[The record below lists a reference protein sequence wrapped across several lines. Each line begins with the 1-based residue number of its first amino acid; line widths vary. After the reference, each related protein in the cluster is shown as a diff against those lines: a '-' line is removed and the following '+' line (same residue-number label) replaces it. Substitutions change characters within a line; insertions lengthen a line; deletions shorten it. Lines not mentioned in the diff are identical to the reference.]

1 MDFRQTNI
9 AELVRKIRRRD
20 ISAVEVTSAALE
32 NIEKVDGQLN
42 SFCLVN
48 PERALAEA
56 SAVDSALA
64 RGEDLLLAGVPIGV
78 KDLEDAAGYVTT
90 FGSDLHTGD
99 PEADQDSELVRRLK
113 AAGCVVIGK
122 TNTPEF
128 GHRGKTDNVPFG
140 ITRNPWNLDH
150 TPGGS
155 SGGSA
160 AALAAGIVPLAT
172 GSDGGGSIR
181 IPSALCGLSGIKTS
195 QGRIPNGG
203 KLPPGSGLLTV
214 KGPMARTTLET
225 ALALDLTVGD
235 LATDIFAQVDKADGW
250 LEGVQRSSLP
260 DSIVWSPT
268 MGFATVDKEIMA
280 HSEAAISKLAAAG
293 VTIIENDDIWETD
306 PVRDWLVFWTSA
318 RARAQQHLIGTQD
331 WERID
336 PQLRKMIEMG
346 TKTMGTAYALAI
358 DAGHHLNYKLEQAFT
373 AAPLIVT
380 PAVCG
385 HTPTVENEGVVNGQE
400 TPGWV
405 GFTVGLNMT
414 RNPAGVVPI
423 GKSNAGLPLAL
434 QVIGRQRADLSV
446 LQAMHRFEQVFEFT
460 EVAGVGVVD

>member
-9 AELVRKIRRRD
+9 IELVRQIRGGD
-20 ISAVEVTSAALE
+20 MSAVEVTSAALE
-32 NIEKVDGQLN
+32 NIEKVDAQVN
-42 SFCLVN
+42 SFCSVN
-48 PERALAEA
+48 PERAMEEA
-56 SAVDSALA
+56 SAIDTALG
-64 RGEDLLLAGVPIGV
+64 RGENLPLAGIPIGV
-78 KDLEDAAGYVTT
+78 KDLEDAAGYVTS

-99 PEADQDSELVRRLK
+99 PEAMQDSELVRRLK
-113 AAGCVVIGK
+113 AAGCVVVGK

-140 ITRNPWNLDH
+140 ITRNPWSLDH

-155 SGGSA
+155 SGGTA

-181 IPSALCGLSGIKTS
+181 IPAALCGLSGIKTS

-214 KGPMARTTLET
+214 KGPMARTSLET
-225 ALALDLTVGD
+225 AAALDVTVGD
-235 LATDIFAQVDKADGW
+235 LATDIFAHCDKSGSW
-250 LEGVQRSSLP
+250 LEGMQSAGLP

-293 VTIIENDDIWETD
+293 VTIIENDCIWETD
-306 PVRDWLVFWTSA
+306 PVKDWLVFWTSA
-318 RARAQQHLIGTQD
+318 RARAQQHLMGTKD

-336 PQLRKMIEMG
+336 PQLRQMIEKG
-346 TKTMGTAYALAI
+346 TKMTGAAYATAI
-358 DAGHHLNYKLEQAFT
+358 DAGHHLNYKLEQAFE

-405 GFTVGLNMT
+405 GFTVGLNMS
-414 RNPAGVVPI
+414 RNPTGVVPI

-434 QVIGRQRADLSV
+434 QVIGRQRADLAV

>member
-1 MDFRQTNI
+1 MDFRQTSI
-9 AELVRKIRRRD
+9 VELVRQIRGGD
-20 ISAVEVTSAALE
+20 MSAVEVTAAALE

-42 SFCLVN
+42 SFCSVN
-48 PERALAEA
+48 TERALAEA
-56 SAVDSALA
+56 LAIDTALG
-64 RGEDLLLAGVPIGV
+64 RGENLPLAGVPIGV
-78 KDLEDAAGYVTT
+78 KDLEDAAGYVTS
-90 FGSDLHTGD
+90 FGSDLHIGD
-99 PEADQDSELVRRLK
+99 PEAKQDSELVRRLK
-113 AAGCVVIGK
+113 AAGCVVVGK

-140 ITRNPWNLDH
+140 ITRNPWSLGH

-155 SGGSA
+155 SGGTA
-160 AALAAGIVPLAT
+160 AALAAGLVPLAT

-181 IPSALCGLSGIKTS
+181 IPAALCGLSGIKTS

-214 KGPMARTTLET
+214 KGPMARTSLET
-225 ALALDLTVGD
+225 AAALDVTVGD
-235 LATDIFAQVDKADGW
+235 LATDIFAQCDKSDSW
-250 LEGVQRSSLP
+250 LEGVQSAGLP
-260 DSIVWSPT
+260 ESIVWSPT

-280 HSEAAISKLAAAG
+280 HSEAAISKLEEAG
-293 VTIIENDDIWETD
+293 VTIIENDNIWETD
-306 PVRDWLVFWTSA
+306 PVQDWLVFWTSA
-318 RARAQQHLIGTQD
+318 RARAQQHLMGTKE

-346 TKTMGTAYALAI
+346 TKMTGAAYAQAI
-358 DAGHHLNYKLEQAFT
+358 DACHHLNYKLEQAFE

-385 HTPTVENEGVVNGQE
+385 HTPTVEDEGVVNGQE

-414 RNPAGVVPI
+414 RNPTGVVPI

-434 QVIGRQRADLSV
+434 QIIGRQRHDLSV

>member
-9 AELVRKIRRRD
+9 VELAKQIREGD
-20 ISAVEVTSAALE
+20 MSAVEVTSAALQ
-32 NIEKVDGQLN
+32 NIEKVDPHLN
-42 SFCLVN
+42 SFCSVN

-56 SAVDSALA
+56 LAIDHALA
-64 RGEDLLLAGVPIGV
+64 RGENLPLAGVPIGV
-78 KDLEDAAGYVTT
+78 KDLEDAAGYVTS

-99 PEADQDSELVRRLK
+99 PEAEQDSELVRRLK
-113 AAGCVVIGK
+113 AAGCVVVGK

-140 ITRNPWNLDH
+140 ITRNPWSLDR

-160 AALAAGIVPLAT
+160 AALAAGLVPLAT

-181 IPSALCGLSGIKTS
+181 IPAALCGLSGIKTS

-214 KGPMARTTLET
+214 KGPMARTSLET
-225 ALALDLTVGD
+225 AAALDVTVGD
-235 LATDIFAQVDKADGW
+235 LASDIFAQCDKPDNW
-250 LEGVQRSSLP
+250 LEGVQSAGLP
-260 DSIVWSPT
+260 ESIVWSPT

-280 HSEAAISKLAAAG
+280 RSEAAILKLEAAG
-293 VTIIENDDIWETD
+293 VTIIENNNIWETD
-306 PVRDWLVFWTSA
+306 PVQDWLVFWTSA
-318 RARAQQHLIGTQD
+318 RARAQQHLMGTKD

-336 PQLRKMIEMG
+336 PQLQKMIEMG
-346 TKTMGTAYALAI
+346 TKMTGAAYALAI
-358 DAGHHLNYKLEQAFT
+358 DAGHYLNYKLEQAFE

-380 PAVCG
+380 PALCG

-446 LQAMHRFEQVFEFT
+446 LQAMYRFEQVFEFT
-460 EVAGVGVVD
+460 EAAGIGVVD

>member
-9 AELVRKIRRRD
+9 VELAKQIREGD
-20 ISAVEVTSAALE
+20 MSAVEVTSAALQ
-32 NIEKVDGQLN
+32 NIEKVDPHLN
-42 SFCLVN
+42 SFCSVN

-56 SAVDSALA
+56 LAIDHALA
-64 RGEDLLLAGVPIGV
+64 RGENLPLAGVPIGV
-78 KDLEDAAGYVTT
+78 KDLEDAAGYVTS

-99 PEADQDSELVRRLK
+99 PEAEQDSELVRRLK
-113 AAGCVVIGK
+113 AAGCVVVGK

-140 ITRNPWNLDH
+140 ITRNPWSLDR

-160 AALAAGIVPLAT
+160 AALAAGLVPLAT

-181 IPSALCGLSGIKTS
+181 IPAALCGLSGIKTS

-214 KGPMARTTLET
+214 KGPMARTSLET
-225 ALALDLTVGD
+225 AAALDVTVGD
-235 LATDIFAQVDKADGW
+235 LASDIFAQCDKPDNW
-250 LEGVQRSSLP
+250 LEGVQSAGLP
-260 DSIVWSPT
+260 ESIVWSPT

-280 HSEAAISKLAAAG
+280 RSEAAILKLEAAG
-293 VTIIENDDIWETD
+293 VTIIENNNIWETD
-306 PVRDWLVFWTSA
+306 PVQDWLVFWTSA
-318 RARAQQHLIGTQD
+318 RARAQQHLMGTKD

-336 PQLRKMIEMG
+336 PQLQKMIEMG
-346 TKTMGTAYALAI
+346 TKMTGAAYALAI
-358 DAGHHLNYKLEQAFT
+358 DAGHYLNYKLEQAFE

-380 PAVCG
+380 PALCG

-423 GKSNAGLPLAL
+423 GNSNAGLPLAL

-446 LQAMHRFEQVFEFT
+446 LQAMYRFEQVFEFT
-460 EVAGVGVVD
+460 EAAGIGVVD